1 MLKEIPDHWKHDKS
15 MDMLWLFYQITD
27 ELLSETTSD
36 TYALPLH
43 NAITLLDEMDEVY
56 SLLDQ
61 YGIVKEYYANYIPPI
76 IEEFIVCTE
85 DDSILKRMLGERLNS
100 IRTGFQEASQ
110 NPILLN
116 RWIGI
121 FRQTCSPKK
130 YRDTYKNEIEQLVLT
145 NSPDKNNL
153 IYCTKNYYIS
163 LLHAGYSREY
173 LYTCA
178 KRFFNNSKRPVLAPD
193 QILPFLKQFNTSKK
207 AYEFLILMNTE
218 SLDYIDG
225 LSKDINIDIEIK
237 KISTSEE
244 RKELCKDRLIADMFA
259 DYDKR
264 LHQAKAHEKV
274 EIVVFKDM
282 ALDPYIAANEFIE
295 KMRFLQM
302 FMVYFKH
309 FYAANQVYKFLLKD
323 ENGSYHEFKLP
334 NKLQKRPYIQQDLI
348 DKRITNILGHKA
360 MTPMALLSLAHAI
373 EMHAESLE
381 SKNYRALVRTFWTAL
396 ETLFLN
402 PSANSGRENVINSV
416 VAIIQ
421 KTYLLKITRLIY
433 AQIRETLLSEDLEK
447 LDITT
452 YKYFLLFF
460 ASHEE
465 GSEEMKAL
473 YSCLGDNI
481 LLRSRV
487 YNLRKSLKSGE
498 KISEFLSKHEIRIN
512 WQLKRLYRIRNIA
525 THLGYEASGLSIA
538 VNHLHS
544 YFDYMVN
551 YMLCKSEN
559 DDIIIDMSTLVLE
572 AKNDNKIHH
581 EQLKS
586 KEPLSAANYMKYLF
600 GPDSRLIDYKFE
612 Y

>member
-1 MLKEIPDHWKHDKS
+1 MLKVIPSHWEYDES
-15 MDMLWLFYQITD
+15 MAMLWLFYQVTD

-43 NAITLLDEMDEVY
+43 NVITLLDEMDEVY
-56 SLLDQ
+56 SLLNR

-76 IEEFIVCTE
+76 IEEFIACTE
-85 DDSILKRMLGERLNS
+85 DDSILKKMLGERLGS
-100 IRTGFQEASQ
+100 IRTGFQEALQ
-110 NPILLN
+110 KPILLN
-116 RWIGI
+116 RWIDI
-121 FRQTCSPKK
+121 FRQACNPQK
-130 YRDTYKNEIEQLVLT
+130 YRDSYKNEIERLVLT
-145 NSPDKNNL
+145 NSSDKNNL

-178 KRFFNNSKRPVLAPD
+178 KRFFNNSKRPVLKSA
-193 QILPFLKQFNTSKK
+193 QISSFLQSFNASKK

-225 LSKDINIDIEIK
+225 LSKDISIDMEIK
-237 KISTSEE
+237 KISTSAE
-244 RKELCKDRLIADMFA
+244 RKELCKDRLVAEMFA

-274 EIVVFKDM
+274 EIVIFKNM
-282 ALDPYIAANEFIE
+282 ALDPYIAANDFIE
-295 KMRFLQM
+295 NMRFLQM
-302 FMVYFKH
+302 FTVYFKH
-309 FYAANQVYKFLLKD
+309 FYSTKQVYQFLLKD
-323 ENGSYHEFKLP
+323 DNGNYHEFKLP
-334 NKLQKRPYIQQDLI
+334 NMLQKRPYIQQDLI
-348 DKRITNILGHKA
+348 DKRITNILGHNA
-360 MTPMALLSLAHAI
+360 MTPIALLSLAHAI

-381 SKNYRALVRTFWTAL
+381 SKNYRALIRTFWTAL
-396 ETLFLN
+396 ETLFSN

-416 VAIIQ
+416 IAIIQ

-433 AQIRETLLSEDLEK
+433 AQICETVQSEDLEK

-452 YKYFLLFF
+452 YKSFLSFF
-460 ASHEE
+460 ASHEAE
-465 GSEEMKAL
+465 SAEMKTL
-473 YSCLGDNI
+473 YACFNDNI

-498 KISEFLSKHEIRIN
+498 KISNFLSKHETRIN

-559 DDIIIDMSTLVLE
+559 GDIIIDMSTLVLE
-572 AKNDNKIHH
+572 AKNDNRIHH

-586 KEPLSAANYMKYLF
+586 KEPLSIVNYMNYFF
-600 GPDSRLIDYKFE
+600 GPDNHLIDYKFE

>member
-1 MLKEIPDHWKHDKS
+1 MLKAIPDHWEYDKS
-15 MDMLWLFYQITD
+15 MEMLWLFYQITD

-56 SLLDQ
+56 SLLNQ
-61 YGIVKEYYANYIPPI
+61 YGIAKEYYGNYIPPI
-76 IEEFIVCTE
+76 IEEFIACTE
-85 DDSILKRMLGERLNS
+85 DDSILKRMLGERLNN
-100 IRTGFQEASQ
+100 IRTGFQDALQ
-110 NPILLN
+110 NPILLK

-178 KRFFNNSKRPVLAPD
+178 KRFFNNSKRPVLTPT
-193 QILPFLKQFNTSKK
+193 QISSFLKQFNTSKK
-207 AYEFLILMNTE
+207 VYEFLVLMNTE

-225 LSKDINIDIEIK
+225 LSKDINIDMEIK
-237 KISTSEE
+237 KISTSEK
-244 RKELCKDRLIADMFA
+244 RKELCKDRLVADMFA

-274 EIVVFKDM
+274 EIVIFKDM
-282 ALDPYIAANEFIE
+282 ALDPYIAANDFIE

-323 ENGSYHEFKLP
+323 DNGNYHEFKLP

-348 DKRITNILGHKA
+348 DKRITNIIGHKA

-381 SKNYRALVRTFWTAL
+381 SKNYRALIRTFWTAL

-416 VAIIQ
+416 IAIIQ

-433 AQIRETLLSEDLEK
+433 AQICETLLSEDLEK

-452 YKYFLLFF
+452 YKSFLLFF
-460 ASHEE
+460 ASHEA

-473 YSCLGDNI
+473 YSCLGNNI

-498 KISEFLSKHEIRIN
+498 KISEFLSKHETRIN
-512 WQLKRLYRIRNIA
+512 WQLKRLYLIRNIA

-559 DDIIIDMSTLVLE
+559 GDIIIDMSTLVLE
-572 AKNDNKIHH
+572 TKNDNKIHH

-600 GPDSRLIDYKFE
+600 GPDSHLIDYKFE

>member
-1 MLKEIPDHWKHDKS
+1 MMVSVK
-15 MDMLWLFYQITD
+15 
-27 ELLSETTSD
+27 
-36 TYALPLH
+36 
-43 NAITLLDEMDEVY
+43 TLTL
-56 SLLDQ
+56 
-61 YGIVKEYYANYIPPI
+61 
-76 IEEFIVCTE
+76 
-85 DDSILKRMLGERLNS
+85 ILKSRR
-100 IRTGFQEASQ
+100 FQ
-110 NPILLN
+110 
-116 RWIGI
+116 R
-121 FRQTCSPKK
+121 
-130 YRDTYKNEIEQLVLT
+130 
-145 NSPDKNNL
+145 
-153 IYCTKNYYIS
+153 
-163 LLHAGYSREY
+163 
-173 LYTCA
+173 
-178 KRFFNNSKRPVLAPD
+178 
-193 QILPFLKQFNTSKK
+193 
-207 AYEFLILMNTE
+207 
-218 SLDYIDG
+218 
-225 LSKDINIDIEIK
+225 
-237 KISTSEE
+237 EE

-323 ENGSYHEFKLP
+323 ENDSYHEFKLP

-452 YKYFLLFF
+452 YKSFLLFF

-559 DDIIIDMSTLVLE
+559 GDIIIDMSTLVLE

-586 KEPLSAANYMKYLF
+586 KEPLSASNYMKYLF

>member
-1 MLKEIPDHWKHDKS
+1 
-15 MDMLWLFYQITD
+15 
-27 ELLSETTSD
+27 
-36 TYALPLH
+36 
-43 NAITLLDEMDEVY
+43 
-56 SLLDQ
+56 
-61 YGIVKEYYANYIPPI
+61 
-76 IEEFIVCTE
+76 
-85 DDSILKRMLGERLNS
+85 
-100 IRTGFQEASQ
+100 
-110 NPILLN
+110 
-116 RWIGI
+116 
-121 FRQTCSPKK
+121 
-130 YRDTYKNEIEQLVLT
+130 
-145 NSPDKNNL
+145 
-153 IYCTKNYYIS
+153 
-163 LLHAGYSREY
+163 
-173 LYTCA
+173 
-178 KRFFNNSKRPVLAPD
+178 
-193 QILPFLKQFNTSKK
+193 
-207 AYEFLILMNTE
+207 MNTE

-323 ENGSYHEFKLP
+323 ENDSYHEFKLP

-452 YKYFLLFF
+452 YKSFLLFF

-498 KISEFLSKHEIRIN
+498 KISEFLSIHEIRIN

-559 DDIIIDMSTLVLE
+559 GDIIIDMSTLVLE

>member
-1 MLKEIPDHWKHDKS
+1 

-130 YRDTYKNEIEQLVLT
+130 YCDTYKNEIEQLVLT

-173 LYTCA
+173 L
-178 KRFFNNSKRPVLAPD
+178 
-193 QILPFLKQFNTSKK
+193 
-207 AYEFLILMNTE
+207 
-218 SLDYIDG
+218 
-225 LSKDINIDIEIK
+225 
-237 KISTSEE
+237 
-244 RKELCKDRLIADMFA
+244 
-259 DYDKR
+259 
-264 LHQAKAHEKV
+264 
-274 EIVVFKDM
+274 
-282 ALDPYIAANEFIE
+282 
-295 KMRFLQM
+295 
-302 FMVYFKH
+302 
-309 FYAANQVYKFLLKD
+309 
-323 ENGSYHEFKLP
+323 
-334 NKLQKRPYIQQDLI
+334 
-348 DKRITNILGHKA
+348 
-360 MTPMALLSLAHAI
+360 
-373 EMHAESLE
+373 
-381 SKNYRALVRTFWTAL
+381 
-396 ETLFLN
+396 
-402 PSANSGRENVINSV
+402 
-416 VAIIQ
+416 
-421 KTYLLKITRLIY
+421 
-433 AQIRETLLSEDLEK
+433 
-447 LDITT
+447 DITT
-452 YKYFLLFF
+452 YKSFLLFF

-498 KISEFLSKHEIRIN
+498 KISEFLSIHEIRIN

-559 DDIIIDMSTLVLE
+559 GDIIIDMSTLVLE

>member
-1 MLKEIPDHWKHDKS
+1 
-15 MDMLWLFYQITD
+15 
-27 ELLSETTSD
+27 
-36 TYALPLH
+36 
-43 NAITLLDEMDEVY
+43 
-56 SLLDQ
+56 
-61 YGIVKEYYANYIPPI
+61 
-76 IEEFIVCTE
+76 
-85 DDSILKRMLGERLNS
+85 
-100 IRTGFQEASQ
+100 
-110 NPILLN
+110 
-116 RWIGI
+116 
-121 FRQTCSPKK
+121 
-130 YRDTYKNEIEQLVLT
+130 
-145 NSPDKNNL
+145 
-153 IYCTKNYYIS
+153 
-163 LLHAGYSREY
+163 
-173 LYTCA
+173 
-178 KRFFNNSKRPVLAPD
+178 
-193 QILPFLKQFNTSKK
+193 
-207 AYEFLILMNTE
+207 
-218 SLDYIDG
+218 
-225 LSKDINIDIEIK
+225 
-237 KISTSEE
+237 
-244 RKELCKDRLIADMFA
+244 
-259 DYDKR
+259 
-264 LHQAKAHEKV
+264 
-274 EIVVFKDM
+274 
-282 ALDPYIAANEFIE
+282 
-295 KMRFLQM
+295 M

-452 YKYFLLFF
+452 YKSFLLFF

-551 YMLCKSEN
+551 YM
-559 DDIIIDMSTLVLE
+559 
-572 AKNDNKIHH
+572 
-581 EQLKS
+581 
-586 KEPLSAANYMKYLF
+586 
-600 GPDSRLIDYKFE
+600 
-612 Y
+612 